1 MNNPAQLLAALT
13 ATVILLSGCSS
24 DSAAPVA
31 ATLEVSFAT
40 ASTDDGAVLFTV
52 SGGPIDSVEA
62 PAGYRLYS
70 AETSPTSLRVVV
82 AGDLR
87 AGTIARIHI
96 ADGRKLSQYSATID
110 QVAARG
116 SYVQRDPV
124 SYSLQVAE

>member
-1 MNNPAQLLAALT
+1 LKNPAKLLAVLVPA
-13 ATVILLSGCSS
+13 VILITACSS
-24 DSAAPVA
+24 DSVAPVG

-40 ASTDDGAVLFTV
+40 AATDDGAVLFTV
-52 SGGPIDSVEA
+52 SGGPVDSVEA
-62 PAGYRLYS
+62 PGFRLYS
-70 AETSPTSLRVVV
+70 AQISPTSLRVVV

-116 SYVQRDPV
+116 SYAQRDPV
-124 SYSLQVAE
+124 SYSLVVAE

>member
-1 MNNPAQLLAALT
+1 MNNRAKLLPVLIT
-13 ATVILLSGCSS
+13 AVILTSACSS
-24 DSAAPVA
+24 ESAAPVG

-40 ASTDDGAVLFTV
+40 QATDDGAVLFTV
-52 SGGPIDSVEA
+52 SGGPVDSVEA
-62 PAGYRLYS
+62 PGYRLYS
-70 AETSPTSLRVVV
+70 AQTSPTSLRVVV

-116 SYVQRDPV
+116 SYAQRDPV
-124 SYSLQVAE
+124 SYSLVVAE